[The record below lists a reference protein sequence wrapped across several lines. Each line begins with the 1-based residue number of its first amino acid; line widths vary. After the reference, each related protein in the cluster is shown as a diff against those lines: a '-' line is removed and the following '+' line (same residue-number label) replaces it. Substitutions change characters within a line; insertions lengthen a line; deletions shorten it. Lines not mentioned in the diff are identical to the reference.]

1 MLFQNAGFAIG
12 YLYIQI
18 FWYYINRGSF
28 LLLLDAG
35 LVFWDAVDGFR
46 DAIAQFNCRISGG
59 SFSRVYQKAISMN

>member
-35 LVFWDAVDGFR
+35 LVF
-46 DAIAQFNCRISGG
+46 
-59 SFSRVYQKAISMN
+59 